1 MKIFVVSDTH
11 GRIKDFVNT
20 AKSLER
26 PDLIIHL
33 GDYVE
38 DALKIE
44 EEMGIDTIV
53 VKGNCDIYSTG
64 FDEDKIINLNN
75 KKILI
80 THGHKYNVK
89 MDISRLVY
97 KGMEEEVD
105 LILFGHTHFPQLEE
119 QDGIIIMNPGSVSL
133 PRLFNSKTFGIIEL
147 GEKIS
152 GKIVKVK

>member
-1 MKIFVVSDTH
+1 MINMKIFVVSDTH

-105 LILFGHTHFPQLEE
+105 LILFGHNHFTQLEE
-119 QDGIIIMNPGSVSL
+119 KDSIIIMNHGSYL
-133 PRLFNSKTFGIIEL
+133 LTRFYNNKTYSNIEI
-147 GEKIS
+147 EEI
-152 GKIVKVK
+152 